1 MFEGKQVSVVVP
13 AYNEANQI
21 GRVVA
26 TMPAFVDE
34 VVVIDDGSSD
44 DTLGEVRR
52 AQQCSGC
59 HVSVVRHARNMGV
72 GASIRT
78 GYHFALTRG
87 AEVLAVM
94 AGDGQ
99 MDPED
104 LEALIAPV
112 VRGMADYAKGDRL
125 TTGSRP
131 PRMPLIRYFGV
142 GVLTRLTRFAA
153 GYDDLHD
160 SQSGYTAVSAECL
173 RDLPLERMHSGYG
186 YPNHLL
192 ILLGAAHKRVVDVPV
207 RPVYGRGEVSG
218 LRCWQVA
225 PRLLLL
231 LSQGYLW
238 RRRHNGATPISA

>member
-1 MFEGKQVSVVVP
+1 MYEGKQISVVVP
-13 AYNEANQI
+13 AYNEAHQI

-44 DTLGEVRR
+44 DTQGEVRR
-52 AQQCSGC
+52 AQRRCCC
-59 HVSVVRHARNMGV
+59 HVSLVRHARNMGV

-78 GYHFALTRG
+78 GYHFALSRG
-87 AEVLAVM
+87 ADVLVVM

-99 MDPED
+99 MDPDD
-104 LEALIAPV
+104 LESLVAPV
-112 VRGMADYAKGDRL
+112 ARGLADYAKGDRL
-125 TTGSRP
+125 TQGSRP

-173 RDLPLERMHSGYG
+173 RGLPLEQLHSGYG

-192 ILLGAAHKRVVDVPV
+192 ILLGAAHKRVVNVPV

-218 LRCWQVA
+218 LRCWHVA

-231 LSQGYLW
+231 LSRGYLW
-238 RRRHNGATPISA
+238 RRLHHISMTTT